1 MKAKTPEDEAEQE
14 YIQEKFDQMRK
25 TNRIGPLLSNTGLE
39 YKGREVTTEKSGDAG
54 GNPGT

>member
-1 MKAKTPEDEAEQE
+1 MKAKTPEDEAEQK

-25 TNRIGPLLSNTGLE
+25 TNRIGPLLSNTGKE
-39 YKGREVTTEKSGDAG
+39 YKAPADAPEKSGDAG